1 MKSTRLGAVVAAL
14 ALTAGLT
21 GAFTG
26 TTSAAPPPPE
36 RPGGKALALA
46 AADRAAVSGLDGL
59 RHSPG
64 EELVRTGVTPWDD
77 GLYYAAYER
86 TYLGLPVTGG
96 DAVVLADSR
105 GRVLDVAAAPAPEL
119 SLSPRARI
127 SAAAAERTATARV
140 AHPEK
145 ATAPELGVLLKGGEA
160 GKGVLIWKSTV
171 TGTTAAGAPSVR
183 EVYVDARTGKV
194 AETREQVR
202 DAAGQG
208 YHYGTVEIDTAA
220 NSMTDPVRTGFQCGG
235 QNGAPYTT
243 PPWGNGGAND
253 LETACVDIM
262 YAAQQEFDMLKEWT
276 GYNGQNG
283 RGGLVP
289 ARAGLTVVNAYYDGS
304 KTTYGRNQTGTNQL
318 TSIDVVA
325 HEYGHEI
332 FDRTP
337 GSAGPGSENGGMN
350 ESTGD
355 IFGAIT
361 EAYVNSPADPPDY
374 TVGEK
379 ARFYGDTRP
388 IRNMYNPSLVNGDP
402 NCYPQLG
409 PGTEVHAAAGPQN
422 HWFYLLAEGSSP
434 GGGKPDSPICAGGPS
449 SVTGVG
455 VQKAAKIFMGGLLLK
470 TSGWNHRAARA
481 ATVTSAKAAY
491 GATECNAVKAAWSA
505 IGVPAAVGEADCGGS
520 QTPDFSLAL
529 SPSSGGVEA
538 GGSATATVST
548 TTTGGDPQSVA
559 LTASGAPDGVTASV
573 SPATVTSGGSA
584 TLTLDVAAGT
594 ADGTYPITVTGTG
607 SATHTVTYTLTVG
620 SDPGPGTWSAGTSY
634 RAGDTVTYGGRSYRC
649 LQAHTALPGWEP
661 PNVPALWQPV

>member
-1 MKSTRLGAVVAAL
+1 MRSTRLGAVVAAL

-26 TTSAAPPPPE
+26 TTSAAPPPSE
-36 RPGGKALALA
+36 RQPSGKARALA
-46 AADRAAVSGLDGL
+46 AADRAADSGLDGL

-64 EELVRTGVTPWDD
+64 EELVRTGVTPWDG

-119 SLSPRARI
+119 TLSPHARI
-127 SAAAAERTATARV
+127 SAAAAEKTAAGRV
-140 AHPEK
+140 ARPEE
-145 ATAPELGVLLKGGEA
+145 TTRPELGVLIKS
-160 GKGVLIWKSTV
+160 GKGVLTWQSTV

-183 EVYVDARTGKV
+183 EVYVDARTGEV
-194 AETREQVR
+194 VETREQVR
-202 DAAGQG
+202 DASGQG
-208 YHYGTVEIDTAA
+208 YHNGTVEIDTAA
-220 NSMTDPVRTGFQCGG
+220 SSMTDPDRAGFQCGG
-235 QNGAPYTT
+235 QNGAPYTS

-262 YAAQQEFDMLKEWT
+262 YAAQHEFDMLNEWL

-289 ARAGLTVVNAYYDGS
+289 ARAGLSVVNAYYDGT

-332 FDRTP
+332 FHRTP
-337 GSAGPGSENGGMN
+337 GGTGSGSENGGMN

-355 IFGAIT
+355 IFGAVT
-361 EAYVNSPADPPDY
+361 EAYINNPNDPPDY

-379 ARFYGDTRP
+379 ARFFGDSRP
-388 IRNMYNPSLVNGDP
+388 IRNMYNPSLVNNDP
-402 NCYPQLG
+402 NCYTQLG

-422 HWFYLLAEGSSP
+422 HWFYLLAEGSDP
-434 GGGKPDSPICAGGPS
+434 GGGKPGSPICSGGPS
-449 SVTGVG
+449 SVTGIG
-455 VQKAAKIFMGGLLLK
+455 IQKAAKVFMGGLLMK
-470 TSGWNHRAARA
+470 TSAWNHRAARA
-481 ATVTSAKAAY
+481 ATVTAAKTTY
-491 GATECNAVKAAWSA
+491 GAAECNAVKAAWSA
-505 IGVPAAVGEADCGGS
+505 VAVPAAAGEADCGGS

-529 SPSSGGVEA
+529 SPDSGRVESG
-538 GGSATATVST
+538 GGSATATVGT
-548 TTTGGDPQSVA
+548 TTTGGEPQDVA
-559 LTASGAPDGVTASV
+559 LTASGAPGGATV
-573 SPATVTSGGSA
+573 SFAPATVTSGDSA
-584 TLTLDVAAGT
+584 TMTVDVGAAT
-594 ADGTYPITVTGTG
+594 ADGTYPIRVTGTG
-607 SATHTVTYTLTVG
+607 STTHSVTYTLTVG
-620 SDPGPGTWSAGTSY
+620 SDTGGTWAAWTSY
-634 RAGDTVTYGGRSYRC
+634 QAGDTVTYGGRTYRC

>member
-1 MKSTRLGAVVAAL
+1 MAAF

-21 GAFTG
+21 GALTG
-26 TTSAAPPPPE
+26 TTSAAPPHE
-36 RPGGKALALA
+36 RQPSGKARALA
-46 AADRAAVSGLDGL
+46 AADRAADSGLDGL

-64 EELVRTGVTPWDD
+64 EELVRTGVTPWDG

-127 SAAAAERTATARV
+127 PAAAAERTAARRV

-145 ATAPELGVLLKGGEA
+145 TTAPELGVLLRGGEA
-160 GKGVLIWKSTV
+160 GTGVLTWQSTV
-171 TGTTAAGAPSVR
+171 TGSTAAGAPTVR

-194 AETREQVR
+194 VETREQVR

-208 YHYGTVEIDTAA
+208 YHNGTVEIDTAA
-220 NSMTDPVRTGFQCGG
+220 GAMTDPARGGFQCGG
-235 QNGAPYTT
+235 QNGAPYRGS

-253 LETACVDIM
+253 LESACVDIM
-262 YAAQQEFDMLKEWT
+262 FAAQQEFDMLNEWV

-283 RGGLVP
+283 RGGMVP
-289 ARAGLTVVNAYYDGS
+289 ARAGLRVVNAYYDGT
-304 KTTYGRNQTGTNQL
+304 KTTYGHNQPGTNQL

-337 GSAGPGSENGGMN
+337 GGSGSGSETGGMN

-361 EAYVNSPADPPDY
+361 EAYIDSPADPPDY

-379 ARFYGDTRP
+379 ARFYGDSRP
-388 IRNMYNPSLVNGDP
+388 IRNMYNPSLVGNHP
-402 NCYPQLG
+402 NCYTQLS

-422 HWFYLLAEGSSP
+422 HWFYLLAEGSDP
-434 GGGKPDSPICAGGPS
+434 GGGKPGSPICSGGPS

-455 VQKAAKIFMGGLLLK
+455 IQKAAKIFMGGLLMK

-481 ATVTSAKAAY
+481 ATVTVAKTTY
-491 GATECNAVKAAWSA
+491 GATECEAVKSAWSA
-505 IGVPAAVGEADCGGS
+505 IAVPARPGETDCGGS
-520 QTPDFSLAL
+520 QTPGFSLTL
-529 SPSSGGVEA
+529 SPDSGGVES
-538 GGSATATVST
+538 GGGTTTATVNT
-548 TTTGGDPQSVA
+548 TTTGGEPQDVA
-559 LTASGAPDGVTASV
+559 LTAAGAPDGVAVSF
-573 SPATVTSGGSA
+573 SPATVTSGGSSA
-584 TLTLDVAAGT
+584 MTVDVGAGT

-607 SATHTVTYTLTVG
+607 SVTHTVTYTLTVG
-620 SDPGPGTWSAGTSY
+620 SDSGGTWAAWTSY
-634 RAGDTVTYGGRSYRC
+634 QAGDTVTYGGATYRC

>member
-36 RPGGKALALA
+36 RAGGRALALA
-46 AADRAAVSGLDGL
+46 AADRAASSGLDGL

-140 AHPEK
+140 AHPQK
-145 ATAPELGVLLKGGEA
+145 ATAPELGVLLRPGR
-160 GKGVLIWKSTV
+160 GVLTWQSTV

-194 AETREQVR
+194 VETREQVR
-202 DAAGQG
+202 DASGQG
-208 YHYGTVEIDTAA
+208 YHNGTVEIDTAA
-220 NSMTDPVRTGFQCGG
+220 NSMTDPLRTGFQCGG
-235 QNGAPYTT
+235 QNGAPYTS

-262 YAAQQEFDMLKEWT
+262 YAAQQEFDMLKEWV

-289 ARAGLTVVNAYYDGS
+289 ARAGLSVVNAYYDGT

-337 GSAGPGSENGGMN
+337 GGSGSGSENGGMN

-388 IRNMYNPSLVNGDP
+388 IRNMYNPSLVGGDP
-402 NCYPQLG
+402 NCYSQLG

-434 GGGKPDSPICAGGPS
+434 GGGKPNSPICSGGPS
-449 SVTGVG
+449 SVTGIG
-455 VQKAAKIFMGGLLLK
+455 IQKAAKIFMGGLLLK

-481 ATVTSAKAAY
+481 ATVTAAKTTY

-505 IGVPAAVGEADCGGS
+505 VAVPAAAGETDCGGS
-520 QTPDFSLAL
+520 QTPGFSLAL
-529 SPSSGGVEA
+529 APDSGGVEA

-559 LTASGAPDGVTASV
+559 LTASGAPSGVTVSF

-584 TLTLDVAAGT
+584 TMTVDVAAGT

-607 SATHTVTYTLTVG
+607 SVTHTVTYTLTVG
-620 SDPGPGTWSAGTSY
+620 SDTGGTWAAGSSY